1 MIQNNIQSNTNL
13 KASPSG
19 RFGGAANYI
28 RNRLSLRAPQEES
41 LNILAELYELMQ
53 PQKNKGVLSL
63 SDMLDMVKEAYPTC
77 TDFERNFPSLCFALA
92 TGVGKTRLMGACIA
106 YLYLEHGI
114 KNFFVLAPNLTIYN
128 KLIEDFSKPQHPKYV
143 FRGIAD
149 FSQNPPIIINGDNYN
164 QFSGRQTA
172 LFQSININVFNISKI
187 NSETRGGNLP
197 RIKRLSEYLGDSY
210 FNYLASLPDLVVLMD
225 ESHHYRADR
234 GMSVIN
240 ELDPILGLEFTATPQ
255 TQSGARYTKFKNVV
269 YEYSLANAIADG
281 FVKKPAVATRK
292 DFDPALY
299 VVSDLDRLKLLDG
312 VRIHEN
318 TKAELA
324 IYARD
329 RGEKEVK
336 PFMLVVAVDTTH
348 ASQLKEMI
356 QQDDFFNGYY
366 KDKVMDI
373 HSNQTGA
380 EKDENIELLLGLED
394 PSNRIEIV
402 IHVNMLKEGW
412 DVTNLYTIVP
422 LRTSASRTLT
432 EQTLGRGLRLPYG
445 KHTGDDSVD
454 TLTIVQ
460 HDKFQD
466 IVDEA
471 NKPDSIIRVQHI
483 IVIDGSDDTVQKEI
497 ITPKSM
503 FAEEIEQRKV
513 AVEELE
519 GVSKVKE
526 LLKIKFDE
534 FILPFINVVA
544 PKATSFTKEAITT
557 AEHIDTFKKAYEQ
570 KLQSE
575 GNLFA
580 ADEVKEATERYITI
594 AEKFIDNTIPI
605 PRLSII
611 PSGKTK
617 LIFNDFDLDTSKMN
631 YQPGSEEIVT
641 RELQSGNQRIIAAG
655 RGMYKERFI
664 ENHLVSVLIDKQ
676 EIWYDEHRELLYK
689 LANQAV
695 LHFKSYLSTDREV
708 INVILNFKMPIAELI
723 YQQMMAH
730 HQIIHEGFEKP
741 IMTVKPCSEIKD
753 PSIAKNVGDRIYDYK
768 ENIEPVSQIR
778 NKVFGGFVKAYHKA
792 YKFDSKTEKDFAAIL
807 EQDNDCIKWLKP
819 ALSQFNIYYGRPSRS
834 YNPDF
839 IVETPDFIAMVE
851 TKKKEDVDSEQVQ
864 AKAKAAINYCT
875 NATEYN
881 KQINGKPWKYILIP
895 HDAVRLNMSLQ
906 YLFNQFEVTD

>member
-1 MIQNNIQSNTNL
+1 MNRN
-13 KASPSG
+13 
-19 RFGGAANYI
+19 ANYI

-53 PQKNKGVLSL
+53 PQKNKGVLGL
-63 SDMLDMVKEAYPTC
+63 NDMLGIVKSAYPTC

-106 YLYLEHGI
+106 YLYLEYGI
-114 KNFFVLAPNLTIYN
+114 KNFFVLSPNLTIYN
-128 KLIEDFSKPQHPKYV
+128 KLIEDFSNPLYPKYV

-149 FSQNPPIIINGDNYN
+149 FAQNTPRIINGDNYN
-164 QFSGRQTA
+164 QFSGNE

-197 RIKRLSEYLGDSY
+197 RIKRLSEYLGESY
-210 FNYLASLPDLVVLMD
+210 FNYLSGLNDLVILMD

-255 TQSGARYTKFKNVV
+255 TQAGTRYTKFKNVV
-269 YEYSLANAIADG
+269 YEYSLASAITDG
-281 FVKKPAVATRK
+281 FVKKPAVATRR
-292 DFDPALY
+292 DFDPSQY
-299 VVSDLDRLKLLDG
+299 TTTDLDRLKLLDG
-312 VRIHEN
+312 IRIHEN

-329 RGEKEVK
+329 KEVKEVK

-348 ASQLKEMI
+348 ATQLKEMI

-373 HSNQTGA
+373 HSNQSGS
-380 EKDENIELLLGLED
+380 EKDENIELLLSLEE
-394 PSNRIEIV
+394 PTNRIEIV

-445 KHTGDDSVD
+445 KHTGNDSVD

-471 NKPDSIIRVQHI
+471 NKPDSLIRVKNI
-483 IVIDGSDDTVQKEI
+483 IVIDDTDDTVQKEI
-497 ITPKSM
+497 ITPKSQ
-503 FAEEIEQRKV
+503 FAEEIAQRKV
-513 AVEELE
+513 DVEQLE
-519 GVSKVKE
+519 GVKKEKE
-526 LLKIKFDE
+526 LLNIKRDE
-534 FILPFINVVA
+534 FILPFLNTVA
-544 PKATSFTKEAITT
+544 PKAVSFTKEAITT
-557 AEHIDTFKKAYEQ
+557 VEHIESFKKAYEE

-580 ADEVKEATERYITI
+580 KDEVNEAAERYITI
-594 AEKFIDNTIPI
+594 AKNFIDNTIPI
-605 PRLSII
+605 PRLSIV

-617 LIFNDFDLDTSKMN
+617 LVFSDFDLDTSKMK

-641 RELQSGNQRIIAAG
+641 RELQSGNQRTIAAG
-655 RGMYKERFI
+655 QGSYRERFI

-676 EIWYDEHRELLYK
+676 EIWYDEHKDLLYK

-695 LHFKSYLSTDREV
+695 LHFQSYLASDREV
-708 INVILNFKMPIAELI
+708 VNVILNFKMPITEQI

-730 HQIIHEGFEKP
+730 HEIIHEGFEKP
-741 IMTVKPCSEIKD
+741 IMSVKPCSEIKD
-753 PSIAKNVGDRIYDYK
+753 PSIAKNVGDRIYDFK

-778 NKVFGGFVKAYHKA
+778 NKVFGGFVKAYHKL

-807 EQDNDCIKWLKP
+807 EQDDDCIKWLKP

-839 IVETPDFIAMVE
+839 IVETPTYIAMVE
-851 TKKKEDVDSEQVQ
+851 TKKKDDVESEQVQ
-864 AKAKAAINYCT
+864 SKAKAALNYCI
-875 NATEYN
+875 NASEYN
-881 KQINGKPWKYILIP
+881 QLINGKKWKYILVP
-895 HDAVRLNMSLQ
+895 HDVVKMNMSLHFLVSQ
-906 YLFNQFEVTD
+906 YEKHV

>member
-1 MIQNNIQSNTNL
+1 MNKN
-13 KASPSG
+13 
-19 RFGGAANYI
+19 ANYI

-41 LNILAELYELMQ
+41 LNILAELYELVQ

-63 SDMLDMVKEAYPTC
+63 SEMLEIVKGAYPTC

-106 YLYLEHGI
+106 YLYLEYGI
-114 KNFFVLAPNLTIYN
+114 RNFFVLAPNLTIYN
-128 KLIEDFSKPQHPKYV
+128 KLIEDFSNPLHPKYV

-149 FSQNPPIIINGDNYN
+149 FAQNAPRIINGDNYN
-164 QFSGRQTA
+164 QFSGNE

-197 RIKRLSEYLGDSY
+197 RIKRLSEYMGESY
-210 FNYLASLPDLVVLMD
+210 FNYLSGLPDLVILMD

-255 TQSGARYTKFKNVV
+255 TQSGTRYTKFKNVV
-269 YEYSLANAIADG
+269 YEYSLASAITDG
-281 FVKKPAVATRK
+281 FVKKPSVATRK
-292 DFDPALY
+292 DFDPSQYDATT
-299 VVSDLDRLKLLDG
+299 LDRLKLLDG

-329 RGEKEVK
+329 KEVREVK
-336 PFMLVVAVDTTH
+336 PFMLVVAVDTNH
-348 ASQLKEMI
+348 AKELKEMI

-373 HSNQTGA
+373 HSNQSGS
-380 EKDENIELLLGLED
+380 EKDENIELLLSLED
-394 PSNRIEIV
+394 PANRIEIV

-432 EQTLGRGLRLPYG
+432 EQTLGRGLRLPYS

-483 IVIDGSDDTVQKEI
+483 IVLDGSDETVQKEI
-497 ITPKSM
+497 ITPKSQ
-503 FAEEIEQRKV
+503 FAEQLEQRKIE
-513 AVEELE
+513 AEKLTGEKKE
-519 GVSKVKE
+519 KE
-526 LLKIKFDE
+526 LINIKRDE
-534 FILPFINVVA
+534 FILPFINTIA
-544 PKATSFTKEAITT
+544 PKANSFTKEAIT
-557 AEHIDTFKKAYEQ
+557 AVEHIETFKKAYEE

-580 ADEVKEATERYITI
+580 KEEVHEAVERYVTI
-594 AEKFIDNTIPI
+594 AQNFIDNTIPI
-605 PRLSII
+605 PRLSIV

-617 LIFNDFDLDTSKMN
+617 LFFLDFDLDTSKMKF
-631 YQPGSEEIVT
+631 QPGSEEIVT
-641 RELQSGNQRIIAAG
+641 RELQSGNQRTIAAG
-655 RGMYKERFI
+655 GVGYKERFI
-664 ENHLVSVLIDKQ
+664 ENHIVSWLIDKPELFYDDHK
-676 EIWYDEHRELLYK
+676 EILYK

-695 LHFKSYLSTDREV
+695 IHFQSYLADDREV
-708 INVILNFKMPIAELI
+708 VNVILNFKTLIAEQI

-730 HQIIHEGFEKP
+730 HEIIHEGFEKP

-778 NKVFGGFVKAYHKA
+778 NKVFGGFVKAYHKL
-792 YKFDSKTEKDFAAIL
+792 YKFDSKTEKDFATIL
-807 EQDNDCIKWLKP
+807 EQDGDCIKWLKP
-819 ALSQFNIYYGRPSRS
+819 ALSQFNIYYGRPSKN
-834 YNPDF
+834 YTPDF
-839 IVETPDFIAMVE
+839 IVETHDYIAMVE
-851 TKKKEDVDSEQVQ
+851 TKKKDDVESEIVQ
-864 AKAKAAINYCT
+864 SKAKAALNYCI

-881 KQINGKPWKYILIP
+881 KQIGGKPWKYVLIP
-895 HDAVRLNMSLQ
+895 HDAVKMNMSFGFLT
-906 YLFNQFEVTD
+906 NSHEVKSL